1 MKRKSLVL
9 ALVGMAL
16 GSNPWLVEAQT
27 KTVALVNDVPILEVE
42 LIKALAPYQD
52 QIAGSPTVYLEMRE
66 RVLNELIEEQLVLQA
81 AKTKGITIAEAEI
94 DQIINIIK
102 TRFESEEKFNLA
114 LETNGL
120 TMAEFRERVKEKL
133 LGQKIK
139 DIELKKQLRLTEQQ
153 LNNFCQNYGVKVHA
167 QHILV
172 KTEKEALEVL
182 QKLQSGVDFAQLATQ
197 YSLCPSRQVGGDLG
211 FFGRGQ
217 MVPEFEEAAF
227 SMNKEGQLS
236 DVVKTKFGYHIIRFI
251 TKKDPTPEEIEEIKK
266 ALLNEL
272 YGLTYLITGE
282 GLNFEIKRN
291 LEEKFIGQDLKLFY
305 TLWLIEL
312 KSKAKILKF

>member
-1 MKRKSLVL
+1 MKKKNLVL
-9 ALVGMAL
+9 IFVGMAL
-16 GSNPWLVEAQT
+16 LSNFWRAEAQT
-27 KTVALVNDVPILEVE
+27 KTVALVNDVPILEFK

-52 QIAGSPTVYLEMRE
+52 QIAGSETLYLEKKE
-66 RVLNELIEEQLVLQA
+66 SVLNQLIEEELVLQA
-81 AKTKGITIAEAEI
+81 AKTKGITIAEGEI
-94 DQIINIIK
+94 DQIINVIK

-120 TMAEFRERVKEKL
+120 TMAEFREGVKEKL
-133 LGQKIK
+133 LCQKIK
-139 DIELKKQLRLTEQQ
+139 DIELKTQLRLTEQQ
-153 LNNFCQNYGVKVHA
+153 LNKFCQDYGVKVHA

-172 KTEKEALEVL
+172 KSEKEALDVL
-182 QKLQSGVDFAQLATQ
+182 QKAQSGVDFAELATQ
-197 YSLCPSRQVGGDLG
+197 YSLCPSKQVGGDLG

-217 MVPEFEEAAF
+217 MVPEFEEATFA
-227 SMNKEGQLS
+227 MNKEGQLS
-236 DVVKTKFGYHIIRFI
+236 HVVKTKFGYHIIRFI
-251 TKKDPTPEEIEEIKK
+251 AKKDPTPEEIEEIKK

-272 YGLTYLITGE
+272 YGITYLITGE

-291 LEEKFIGQDLKLFY
+291 LEEKFIGHELELFY